1 MPDVTAAIGN
11 PHDSGPHGA
20 QYIAPDAHGRNF
32 YAIDRQFQDLLSL
45 YMEPGLLKQMTP
57 HFERLGELAG
67 NRLDDLAMTAD
78 KHPPALQPRDRFG
91 RDEDWIDYHPSYREM
106 EKIAF
111 EEFGMHAMT
120 HRAGVL
126 GMKEAADPLVKYAI
140 TYLFVQAEFG
150 LMCPVSVSDT
160 SNFVIKRF
168 GSEALKKLL
177 LDRLLSQDPATML
190 KGTQFMTEKAGGSD
204 VGALETEAERIGVG
218 ADGVERWKL
227 FGQKWFCSHADADV
241 AVLLA
246 RPRGAAPGTRG
257 LGMFAM
263 PRRLEDGSRNSYR
276 IVRLKDKLGTRSM
289 ASGEI
294 IMDGAIAYLVGDAGG
309 GFKQMMEQVNLSRL
323 SHGVRAASMMRRCL
337 NEAMVV
343 AQNRRAFGKVIGEY
357 PLLRRQLM
365 KIMLPTEQA
374 LSMYAFS
381 ADAMGKANAGDQ
393 QAASLLR
400 ILTPVYKFRAC
411 RDNIPVASHALEVRG
426 GLGYIEEWV
435 TARLVR
441 DAQIGT
447 LWEGT
452 SNINALDVVQR
463 AVGKAGGHKA
473 LTAALKDKYERSDA
487 LPGQYKGLLGA
498 TLDRVERFVEAVAA
512 DPGAGEALSPG
523 RRRALSRHDGGIAG
537 LGGRH
542 ARRQGRRCAPP
553 LAVAAG
559 DRASAGA
566 AGSVVAERIAVGA
579 GGDGP
584 PAAGQAG
591 ASRQGHGSGRIGAM
605 TTALPPQSWTVTSVL
620 ERSYVLARD
629 NFAAFFTVAV
639 IFGAVSLVMNILS
652 LGLLAGL
659 VGLVCSVATSICLT
673 WGTLQA
679 IGGRKPEWE
688 PMLRQ
693 LQGPMFGRLLLLGCI
708 QYFVIAV
715 SMIVVI
721 GPLFLIPLWAVT
733 IPVMMIE
740 RTDIGGAFN
749 RSMDL
754 TAGRRLPIL
763 GAFLLWL
770 VIFALGA
777 LVIILVFGHGALGSL
792 ALWIYGALAGI
803 VVHTLPAIFYVLL
816 REEKEGI
823 SPAQIAATAQ

>member
-1 MPDVTAAIGN
+1 MPDMTTATGQ
-11 PHDSGPHGA
+11 PHGA

-32 YAIDRQFQDLLSL
+32 YTVDRQFQDLLSL

-57 HFERLGELAG
+57 HFERLGDLAG

-78 KHPPALQPRDRFG
+78 KHPPVLQPRDRFG

-126 GMKEAADPLVKYAI
+126 GLDQPAHPLVKYGI

-160 SNFVIKRF
+160 SNFIIKRF

-204 VGALETEAERIGVG
+204 VGALETEAERIGANDPG
-218 ADGVERWKL
+218 WRPDGIERWKL

-246 RPRGAAPGTRG
+246 RPRGAAPGTQG

-276 IVRLKDKLGTRSM
+276 IVRLKDKLGTKSM

-294 IMDGAIAYLVGDAGG
+294 IMDGAIAYLVGDAGR

-323 SHGVRAASMMRRCL
+323 SHGVRAAAMMRRCL

-343 AQNRRAFGKVIGEY
+343 AQNRRAFGRAIGDY

-374 LSMYAFS
+374 LSIYAFS
-381 ADAMGKANAGDQ
+381 ADTMGKANAGDEE
-393 QAASLLR
+393 AANLLR

-463 AVGKAGGHKA
+463 AVGKAGGHRT
-473 LTAALKDKYERSDA
+473 LTAALKDKYERSNA

-512 DPGAGEALSPG
+512 DPKQEK
-523 RRRALSRHDGGIAG
+523 
-537 LGGRH
+537 
-542 ARRQGRRCAPP
+542 RCR
-553 LAVAAG
+553 LAAG
-559 DRASAGA
+559 ALYHATTAALLAWEGA
-566 AGSVVAERIAVGA
+566 TLGA
-579 GGDGP
+579 RGGD
-584 PAAGQAG
+584 
-591 ASRQGHGSGRIGAM
+591 
-605 TTALPPQSWTVTSVL
+605 
-620 ERSYVLARD
+620 AR
-629 NFAAFFTVAV
+629 
-639 IFGAVSLVMNILS
+639 
-652 LGLLAGL
+652 
-659 VGLVCSVATSICLT
+659 
-673 WGTLQA
+673 
-679 IGGRKPEWE
+679 
-688 PMLRQ
+688 
-693 LQGPMFGRLLLLGCI
+693 RLLLSRL
-708 QYFVIAV
+708 VIEHRLAPQD
-715 SMIVVI
+715 
-721 GPLFLIPLWAVT
+721 PLSLTETVWEQEA
-733 IPVMMIE
+733 
-740 RTDIGGAFN
+740 
-749 RSMDL
+749 MDL
-754 TAGRRLPIL
+754 
-763 GAFLLWL
+763 LLQDKPVPL
-770 VIFALGA
+770 TKASA
-777 LVIILVFGHGALGSL
+777 LVG
-792 ALWIYGALAGI
+792 
-803 VVHTLPAIFYVLL
+803 
-816 REEKEGI
+816 
-823 SPAQIAATAQ
+823 